1 MKCTIQLL
9 GYPHDYGNRYG
20 VTQTLGGPKVKSD
33 APSSSKWKVWKTMV
47 LGMPH
52 DLGNPQ
58 ISGQKFWASQ
68 NPLPFSE
75 PIYKK
80 KWVHQPLPP
89 LRAYKFIILAI
100 YIYICTVSTLRSSN
114 MATKEEKKCRCF
126 SQRTQPPWLVRGCSI
141 HFPMG
146 FPMIVLFH
154 LSIYHLV
161 IE

>member
-1 MKCTIQLL
+1 
-9 GYPHDYGNRYG
+9 
-20 VTQTLGGPKVKSD
+20 
-33 APSSSKWKVWKTMV
+33 
-47 LGMPH
+47 MPH

-100 YIYICTVSTLRSSN
+100 YIYIYVQYLPSGHQTWQR
-114 MATKEEKKCRCF
+114 KKKKN
-126 SQRTQPPWLVRGCSI
+126 VDV
-141 HFPMG
+141 FPSELNLHG
-146 FPMIVLFH
+146 
-154 LSIYHLV
+154 
-161 IE
+161 